1 MALRR
6 IRGNELVAGAGGL
19 LLLASLFMPWFDGR
33 SAWGSLAVADILL
46 CLVAAVAV
54 WLLLA
59 AAARE
64 KTDVPIVVS
73 ALTAL
78 AGAIGLLIVLYRLLD
93 PVGTAGRDYGL
104 LVALAASLLVVA
116 GGWRAMIPER

>member
-6 IRGNELVAGAGGL
+6 IRGNELVAGAGGV

-33 SAWGSLAVADILL
+33 SAWQSLQLADILL
-46 CLVAAVAV
+46 SVVAAAAL
-54 WLLLA
+54 WLPLA
-59 AAARE
+59 AAASE

-78 AGAIGLLIVLYRLLD
+78 AGAVGLLIVLYRVLD

-104 LVALAASLLVVA
+104 LVALAASLLVLA
-116 GGWRAMIPER
+116 GGWRAMIPES